1 MLKLF
6 IWGYSFLYIYLLPRV
21 ADFYY
26 SWLSRW
32 QHISSM
38 PLVSLPAPKVF
49 KPKHDL
55 PVLDDYRGA
64 APPSF
69 WAKFPRNYVQPAVSL
84 IDGVKL
90 RVLAL
95 EAGFADLAT
104 LDKVCE
110 DLEFGAVIGCSG
122 PFRGPSTAS
131 NAPGAYEEG
140 EKVTDAIADWLV
152 KGFCFG
158 PVPLCD
164 IPGSAKISGMMTRP
178 KPNGSVRII
187 QNLSAPKGF
196 SVNDGINSDDFPTKM
211 SSTTFW
217 LRVLNRVGRGAWF
230 IKVDWSDAYKHIAVA
245 LQDTDLQWFR
255 WLDMGFK
262 ELCLIFGGASSAG
275 IFDRVAKIVIFIAT
289 FRAMFPREWV
299 IQHLDDCCAAAPG
312 GSLELL
318 QKLDREFFG
327 VAEHLGIK
335 LAPRDD
341 PDKSFGPST
350 SGTVL
355 GVFYDTVA
363 WTWHIKGEKLLR
375 LLHQIQDVLES
386 DEVRQD
392 ALWSLTG
399 KILHVKPLIP
409 TGRFNLEYL
418 IRANSFSQD
427 RAAMVPISRQL
438 KRQLWFWFTMLR
450 VCDGPVSIP
459 NPDEHMPPWTVEVYS
474 DAAGGTWRQK
484 GHGVGAVGP
493 GWWAYLAWS
502 RAINHGRVTGNGRHL
517 DRLMSALE
525 LLGPLLAICA
535 APVFCRGKPVRVW
548 VDNSGSVYIW
558 KKGYSPV
565 CPVASTVV
573 KATASVAAALGC
585 RFEVE
590 EITRCSTPEAD
601 MADALSKA
609 AFVRFWNI
617 AAINGIV
624 LPFLPLPVPLALV
637 AWLEDCLPDDDLG
650 DRLVKALERS
660 GAILGVR
667 S

>member
-1 MLKLF
+1 M
-6 IWGYSFLYIYLLPRV
+6 
-21 ADFYY
+21 
-26 SWLSRW
+26 
-32 QHISSM
+32 
-38 PLVSLPAPKVF
+38 
-49 KPKHDL
+49 
-55 PVLDDYRGA
+55 
-64 APPSF
+64 
-69 WAKFPRNYVQPAVSL
+69 SL
-84 IDGVKL
+84 IDGKRL
-90 RVLAL
+90 RSLAL
-95 EAGFADLAT
+95 EAGFGDLVI

-110 DLEFGAVIGCSG
+110 DLENGAVIGCSG
-122 PFRGPSTAS
+122 PFRAPSAAK

-152 KGFCFG
+152 KGFCYG
-158 PVPLCD
+158 PVPLSD
-164 IPGSAKISGMMTRP
+164 IPASAKISGIMTRP

-211 SSTTFW
+211 SSTTLW
-217 LRVLNRVGRGAWF
+217 VRVLNLVGRGAWF

-245 LQDTDLQWFR
+245 FQDTNLQWFR
-255 WLDMGFK
+255 WLDKGFK

-289 FRAMFPREWV
+289 FKAAFPRDWV
-299 IQHLDDCCAAAPG
+299 IQHLDDCCAAAPA
-312 GSLELL
+312 GSELL
-318 QKLDREFFG
+318 ERLDREFFA
-327 VAEHLGIK
+327 VAKHLGIK

-375 LLHQIQDVLES
+375 LLHQIQDVLEAQ
-386 DEVRQD
+386 EVRQD

-427 RAAMVPISRQL
+427 RAAMVPISRAL

-459 NPDEHMPPWTVEVYS
+459 NLDEHMPPWTIEVYS
-474 DAAGGTWRQK
+474 DAAGGTWRQR

-493 GWWAYLAWS
+493 GWWTYLAWS
-502 RAINHGRVTGNGRHL
+502 RAINHGRLTGNGRHL

-525 LLGPLLAICA
+525 LLGPLLTVCA
-535 APVFCRGKPVRVW
+535 APTFCRGKPVRVW

-565 CPVASTVV
+565 CPISSTVV

-585 RFEVE
+585 RLEVE

-609 AFVRFWNI
+609 AFFRFWNI
-617 AAINGIV
+617 AALNDIV
-624 LPFLPLPVPLALV
+624 LPSMPLPVPLALV

-650 DRLVKALERS
+650 DKLVKALQRA
-660 GAILGVR
+660 GAIPGVR

>member
-1 MLKLF
+1 MT
-6 IWGYSFLYIYLLPRV
+6 
-21 ADFYY
+21 DFYY
-26 SWLSRW
+26 AWLSSW
-32 QHISSM
+32 QRIADT
-38 PLVSLPAPKVF
+38 PLVGLPAPKVF
-49 KPKHDL
+49 KPKHNL
-55 PVLDDYRGA
+55 PVLDSYRGGA
-64 APPSF
+64 SPDF
-69 WAKFPRNYVQPAVSL
+69 WASFPCNFVDPAVSL
-84 IDGVKL
+84 VNGAEL
-90 RVLAL
+90 RHLAL
-95 EAGFADLAT
+95 EAGFQDLDT

-110 DLEFGAVIGCSG
+110 DLEFGAVIGCTG
-122 PFRGPSTAS
+122 PCRAPSSAT
-131 NAPGAYEEG
+131 NAPGAYVDG

-152 KGFCFG
+152 KGFCYG
-158 PVPLCD
+158 PVPLSD
-164 IPGSAKISGMMTRP
+164 IPADAKISGIMTRP

-196 SVNDGINSDDFPTKM
+196 SVNDGINSDEFPTKM

-217 LRVLNRVGRGAWF
+217 LRVLNRCGRGAWF

-245 LQDTDLQWFR
+245 SQDTKLQWFR
-255 WLDMGFK
+255 WLNMAFK

-275 IFDRVAKIVIFIAT
+275 IFDRLAKIVIFIAT
-289 FRAMFPREWV
+289 FRASFPKEWV
-299 IQHLDDCCAAAPG
+299 IQHLDDCCAAAPA
-312 GSLELL
+312 GSPLL
-318 QKLDREFFG
+318 QELDNQFFQ
-327 VAEHLGIK
+327 VAGRLGIK

-375 LLHQIQDVLES
+375 LLHQIQDVLEAE
-386 DEVRQD
+386 EVRQD
-392 ALWSLTG
+392 ALWSLNG

-418 IRANSFSQD
+418 IRANSYSTD
-427 RAAMVPISRQL
+427 GAALVPVTRQL

-459 NPDEHMPPWTVEVYS
+459 DPDEHMPPWTMEVFS
-474 DAAGGTWRQK
+474 DAAGGTWRSR

-493 GWWAYLAWS
+493 GWWTYMAWS
-502 RAINHGRVTGNGRHL
+502 RAINCGRVTGNGRHL

-535 APVFCRGKPVRVW
+535 AAKVCRGRPVRVW

-558 KKGYSPV
+558 KKGYSSV
-565 CPVASTVV
+565 CPIASTVV
-573 KATASVAAALGC
+573 KATAAVAAALGC
-585 RFEVE
+585 RLEVE

-609 AFVRFWNI
+609 AFFRFRKI
-617 AAINGIV
+617 AAESGV
-624 LPFLPLPVPLALV
+624 EVPLLPLPVPLALV
-637 AWLEDCLPDDDLG
+637 AWLKDCLPDDDLG
-650 DRLVKALERS
+650 DKLVKSLVRS
-660 GAILGVR
+660 GAVLGVR